1 MKTILIGNNYYIRT
15 MKKYILPLMSIAM
28 LMSMA
33 SCSSSD
39 DEVAEIKE
47 ESKLVPM
54 TFTATQESNA
64 GTRSALSTGNSV
76 IWQTSDKISVFDGYN
91 DTKHNRSFTLEG
103 DGGEKSGSFTGTA
116 SSSAT
121 TFTAVYPYTEGAT
134 LGEDGSVSGITLPA
148 VQTATAGSF
157 DPAAALMMAVS
168 TEGNKNQLDFKNA
181 ISLVKVTP
189 QFDCTKIELEV
200 ADGSGDILA
209 GKGTLNWNGGNPKII
224 ITEETSKTITLNG
237 SIAKGNSYCIVVP
250 TGTINRMWKIS
261 FTAKDDEK
269 KYTRY
274 CSKLLTIERN
284 KIINLGNFATD
295 SPFWADEHRGN
306 KVTYEQEVDLGLT
319 FIGDNKKYKVI
330 FANANL
336 TATGLA
342 ENEYDFGDYFA
353 WGATEPWCTQYSR
366 TGTGYD
372 VQVSPTAWENT
383 KNAKVYD
390 WTTVPFRDGNNWS
403 CNQYIND
410 GEKLAMKHDA
420 ARQILQGD
428 WQIPTKEIWDKLCE
442 TSKYEWT
449 KTSKAKYNGYQV
461 KSKKSETGTIF
472 LPVAGEVNNSSLS
485 GAGTYGS
492 YWSGTAKSNDSA
504 YSLYLYLNYS
514 EGNKDISPKYRYYG
528 YSVRPVRLVVESL
541 AEPVA
546 TTETYGSEKDFK
558 WE

>member
-1 MKTILIGNNYYIRT
+1 
-15 MKKYILPLMSIAM
+15 MSIAM

-39 DEVAEIKE
+39 DAVEEIKE

-54 TFTATQESNA
+54 TFTATQEGNA

-91 DTKHNRSFTLEG
+91 DTDHNRSFTLEG

-121 TFTAVYPYTEGAT
+121 KFTAVYPYTEGAT

-336 TATGLA
+336 TANGLA
-342 ENEYDFGDYFA
+342 TNEYGDYFA
-353 WGATEPWCTQYSR
+353 WGATEPWYTSY
-366 TGTGYD
+366 TGTNFNDWKPGHTNGYANGTA
-372 VQVSPTAWENT
+372 PTFNG
-383 KNAKVYD
+383 KYD
-390 WTTVPFRDGNNWS
+390 
-403 CNQYIND
+403 
-410 GEKLAMKHDA
+410 EKKDFEMSDDP
-420 ARQILQGD
+420 ARKILGGG
-428 WQIPTKEIWDKLCE
+428 WQIPTKTIWEEL
-442 TSKYEWT
+442 
-449 KTSKAKYNGYQV
+449 
-461 KSKKSETGTIF
+461 KSKMNNLTKKGFNSERKGYEFVNNDQTLF
-472 LPVAGEVNNSSLS
+472 LPAAGEVD
-485 GAGTYGS
+485 GTSFNYVGSYGE
-492 YWSGTAKSNDSA
+492 YWSGTAYSSTDA
-504 YSLYLYLNYS
+504 YYLSFDESGFNVQIIY
-514 EGNKDISPKYRYYG
+514 DRYCG
-528 YSVRPVRLVVESL
+528 YSVRPVRLVELS
-541 AEPVA
+541 A
-546 TTETYGSEKDFK
+546 TNTEGYNENDFQ
-558 WE
+558 W